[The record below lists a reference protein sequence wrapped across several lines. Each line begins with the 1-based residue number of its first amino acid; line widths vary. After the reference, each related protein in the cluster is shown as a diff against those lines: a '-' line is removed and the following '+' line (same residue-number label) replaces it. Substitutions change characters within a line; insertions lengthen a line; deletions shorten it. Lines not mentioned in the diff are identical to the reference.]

1 MLSTI
6 KASFAEIKCN
16 RDSRPRIRCVC
27 CLELKP
33 YAYRREETETKYC
46 ATCVNRIVSSG
57 NGAIAPNV
65 IKLKP
70 PKTRTSKADLP
81 GLRRKLFQIINKP
94 ELLRQEN
101 FIGLA
106 SEEIGKSKIWV
117 RTQVQAMRQQGFVIP
132 TRLERCANFKSWL
145 VEQRQKSYLPTKEFA
160 KQMSE
165 ETGYSKRHILELL
178 RKDFSAAPPALKPV
192 CDAVVD
198 VLRVQ
203 GRSPYAI
210 VEQTLCKYKSTVVRY
225 AIRTLLELN
234 KIQKSKSRGRVF
246 LSIAEEQ

>member
-6 KASFAEIKCN
+6 KASFAEIQCS
-16 RDSRPRIRCVC
+16 RDSRPIIRCVR
-27 CLELKP
+27 CLELRP
-33 YAYRREETETKYC
+33 YAYQREETETKYC

-57 NGAIAPNV
+57 NGVIASSKV
-65 IKLKP
+65 ELKP
-70 PKTRTSKADLP
+70 PKQRTSKEDLP
-81 GLRRKLFQIINKP
+81 GLRRRLFKIVNRP

-101 FIGLA
+101 FVALA
-106 SEEIGKSKIWV
+106 AKELGRNTAWV
-117 RTQVQAMRQQGFVIP
+117 NVQLRAMRQSGIVIP
-132 TRLERCANFKSWL
+132 TRLERCANFRTWL
-145 VEQRQKSYLPTKEFA
+145 VDQRQQSYLSTNEFA
-160 KQMSE
+160 KKISE
-165 ETGYSKRHILELL
+165 ETGYSQRHILELL
-178 RKDFSAAPPALKPV
+178 RGEFSAAPPALKPV

-198 VLRVQ
+198 VLRLQ